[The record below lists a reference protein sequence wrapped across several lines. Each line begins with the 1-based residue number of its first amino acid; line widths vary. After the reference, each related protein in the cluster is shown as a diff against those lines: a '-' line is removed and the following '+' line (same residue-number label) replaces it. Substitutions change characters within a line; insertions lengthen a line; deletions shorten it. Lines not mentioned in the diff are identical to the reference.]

1 VVDWRNQT
9 EWLYSWSD
17 LLIIPNYMYI
27 IIYKVI
33 NILCVFTISTN
44 VNKIFTNLFN
54 YKSQFPK
61 IDIFL
66 YNSSYLCTVQML
78 NVSI

>member
-1 VVDWRNQT
+1 
-9 EWLYSWSD
+9 
-17 LLIIPNYMYI
+17 MYI